1 MKSSKC
7 VFRMGIGKL
16 IHNHIHITVP
26 QIFEKNVIFGIVIL
40 YDFSVDFLNFGALN
54 KDRFNELLQTLKFQ
68 FKPVQV
74 VVRAIS
80 H

>member
-7 VFRMGIGKL
+7 VFRMEIGKL

-68 FKPVQV
+68 FKPVKV